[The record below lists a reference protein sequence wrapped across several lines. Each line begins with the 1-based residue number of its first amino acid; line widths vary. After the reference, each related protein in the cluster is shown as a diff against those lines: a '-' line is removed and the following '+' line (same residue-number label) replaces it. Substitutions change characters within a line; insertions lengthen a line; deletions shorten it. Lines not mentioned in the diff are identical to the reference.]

1 PQQSPP
7 NMHESPVS
15 QLLSSLFLGS
25 ICLIPNHT
33 IRLAALAVSLVMVL
47 VYIIYAKY
55 PSTQLGQL
63 EAIIEKTEQ
72 VVQDAG
78 AHCCIGPFILVEA
91 NLRLL
96 EVKRSASLIRC
107 HILESHWHT
116 SIWKKYYRLSRDIS
130 SCTQVISK
138 VLIAVQLIVEADQ
151 QRKYAADI
159 HAARTALTR
168 DGRYLSRTGTAPV
181 PAPQQLGYSFV

>member
-1 PQQSPP
+1 
-7 NMHESPVS
+7 MHESPVS
-15 QLLSSLFLGS
+15 QLLSSLFLVS

-33 IRLAALAVSLVMVL
+33 IRLAALAVSLVMAL

-55 PSTQLGQL
+55 SPTELAQL
-63 EAIIEKTEQ
+63 EGIIEKTEQ

-78 AHCCIGPFILVEA
+78 AHCCIGPFILVEV

-107 HILESHWHT
+107 HILESRT

-138 VLIAVQLIVEADQ
+138 VLIAVQTSSANTLQISG
-151 QRKYAADI
+151 QRGL
-159 HAARTALTR
+159 HTR
-168 DGRYLSRTGTAPV
+168 DGHRPHGQFSIRTVSPPHTPEQLRLSPE
-181 PAPQQLGYSFV
+181 